1 MNKDAQEIIQEQI
14 DDYILGLLS
23 DKNHRKIKT
32 LIANNTTYNEYYL
45 QQIKLV
51 ELIQKNDVPDPGPE
65 FWNKF
70 PDQILEQCHSKQKI
84 SFFNNGINWW
94 ASVLTKTSFFQPAMG
109 FALVLAIVIILVNPS
124 NNSEIQQFSPLA
136 MQNILWQKTLPTN
149 NMLNSLEIRKNNTYS
164 FFKTDS
170 SNVFS
175 AGKNLSLS
183 MAYFK
188 NKNYVQSAKILESL
202 KGMNNDE
209 VLNELISSLKND
221 DLSPSKIVIKYNNL
235 LTQFEK
241 QFSTDDY
248 NLFNAGS
255 WLAYLEMAMV
265 SKQYSLLK
273 KLNQSQ
279 YILKKLK
286 LQSLP
291 ESIYRHLQQL
301 DGLLNKDQFNRKE
314 LTKIK
319 WHISSIQNVLG

>member
-1 MNKDAQEIIQEQI
+1 LQD
-14 DDYILGLLS
+14 ILGLLS

-136 MQNILWQKTLPTN
+136 MQNILWQKTLP
-149 NMLNSLEIRKNNTYS
+149 
-164 FFKTDS
+164 

-221 DLSPSKIVIKYNNL
+221 DL
-235 LTQFEK
+235 
-241 QFSTDDY
+241 STDDY

-319 WHISSIQNVLG
+319 WHISRTYFFLAAELYHTYR